1 MSIEIDPLTP
11 VIGADIHGA
20 DLQDLTESQ
29 YQDIWQAFIDHSV
42 IFFRDQA
49 QLSPEQQT
57 AFAQRFGEIHIH
69 PAARGKET
77 QHPGLM
83 NMRVGKDTDVA
94 AGNRW
99 HSDVSCDAEPPQA
112 SILQL
117 HTIPTLGGDT
127 LFSSLYAAYDAL
139 SPGMKIYL
147 DGLTAKHSGEEPF
160 RNLFK
165 FKNSVADGWPENDH
179 PIVRKHVDSGR
190 PSLFLDR
197 EFTQSINDKPKDEG
211 RALLDFLFNHTERVA
226 FQCRFRWSENA
237 IAIWDNRCVL
247 HHAMWDYWPDER
259 LGRRITV
266 KGEPP
271 VAWHLGEDTLP
282 DKTSGIV
289 KLSK

>member
-69 PAARGKET
+69 PAARRKET

-179 PIVRKHVDSGR
+179 PIVRSMWTAVVHRCSLIVNSPSRSTINPKTKAARYLIFFSTTRNGSRSNVVSDGVRMQSRSG
-190 PSLFLDR
+190 
-197 EFTQSINDKPKDEG
+197 TTGACYTMQCGITGQMNVW
-211 RALLDFLFNHTERVA
+211 VA
-226 FQCRFRWSENA
+226 A
-237 IAIWDNRCVL
+237 
-247 HHAMWDYWPDER
+247 
-259 LGRRITV
+259 
-266 KGEPP
+266 
-271 VAWHLGEDTLP
+271 
-282 DKTSGIV
+282 
-289 KLSK
+289 

>member
-11 VIGADIHGA
+11 VVGAEIHGVA
-20 DLQDLTESQ
+20 LQDLTESQ
-29 YQDIWQAFIDHSV
+29 FQDIWQAFVDHSV

-49 QLSPEQQT
+49 PFTPEQQT
-57 AFAQRFGEIHIH
+57 AFALRFGEIHIH
-69 PAARGKET
+69 PAARGKEAR
-77 QHPGLM
+77 HPGLM
-83 NMRVGKDTDVA
+83 NMRVGKDTNVA

-99 HSDVSCDAEPPQA
+99 HSDVSCDEEPPQA

-139 SPGMKIYL
+139 SPDMKIYL
-147 DGLTAKHSGEEPF
+147 DGLSAKHSGEEPF

-165 FKNSVADGWPENDH
+165 FENSVSDGWPENDH
-179 PIVRKHVDSGR
+179 SIVRKHVDSGR
-190 PSLFLDR
+190 PALFVDR
-197 EFTQSINDKPKDEG
+197 EFTQSINDIPRDEG
-211 RALLDFLFNHTERVA
+211 RALLNFLFDHTERVA

-237 IAIWDNRCVL
+237 VAIWDNRCVL

-266 KGEPP
+266 KGEQP
-271 VAWHLGEDTLP
+271 VAWRLGEDTLP
-282 DKTSGIV
+282 DHSSSVV
-289 KLSK
+289 KLSR